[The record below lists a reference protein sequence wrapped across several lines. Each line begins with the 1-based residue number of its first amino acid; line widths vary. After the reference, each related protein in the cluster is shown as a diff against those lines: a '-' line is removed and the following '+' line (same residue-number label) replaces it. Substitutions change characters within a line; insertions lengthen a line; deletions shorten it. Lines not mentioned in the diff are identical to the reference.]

1 MNHNKVDQQL
11 GGYHRTKE
19 NQMIPEQSGPRPSLH
34 PNIHH
39 LLVRYQGKKFVFLL
53 PQDGEYQNQGKQ
65 NLLVTSPST

>member
-11 GGYHRTKE
+11 GGYHRTKVT
-19 NQMIPEQSGPRPSLH
+19 QMNPEQSGPRPSLR

-39 LLVRYQGKKFVFLL
+39 LLVRCQGKKFVFLL
-53 PQDGEYQNQGKQ
+53 PQDGEYQNQEKQ